1 MGLAACCELY
11 VRTLDRCRGMWNV
24 PHVTN
29 VYMIQ
34 AFRIPAALGSYVDP
48 EVDPDIA
55 FCARLREKVITPG
68 GVIFCLI
75 PEINQLY
82 TPSFGIGLIV
92 LTISVPYP
100 VLLH

>member
-68 GVIFCLI
+68 GVILSC
-75 PEINQLY
+75 
-82 TPSFGIGLIV
+82 
-92 LTISVPYP
+92 
-100 VLLH
+100 